1 MYEIKKAVK
10 LELAGDLFFI
20 LQVNMYKDVI
30 VLLTLIFPIQL
41 ANENNRQIGT
51 YVYVP
56 TKFFSNRYLQMLFGL
71 RMIS

>member
-30 VLLTLIFPIQL
+30 SLMTLIFPIEL
-41 ANENNRQIGT
+41 ANENNRQ
-51 YVYVP
+51 V
-56 TKFFSNRYLQMLFGL
+56 
-71 RMIS
+71 RM